1 MQENIFI
8 QCLCC
13 DRTSLVVS
21 SHDHRKRRKMV
32 SCIQYILS
40 PPLLF
45 SSLKKSM
52 HTYCIGRVFSIGT
65 NSGKGFAGVLHLVHL
80 GQSSTFLLII
90 RSIPGQ
96 KYLCLADHRVLFL
109 PGGPVFLR
117 IPWRTTSRYTLGI
130 TNWFISLCHKFSP
143 FYIKF
148 HL

>member
-8 QCLCC
+8 QCFCC

-21 SHDHRKRRKMV
+21 SHDLPKRRKMV

-40 PPLLF
+40 PPLFF

-65 NSGKGFAGVLHLVHL
+65 NSGKGFAGVLHIVHL

-96 KYLCLADHRVLFL
+96 KYLCLADQSL
-109 PGGPVFLR
+109 VFT
-117 IPWRTTSRYTLGI
+117 WRTCISKDFLKNYFPVHLGDNKLI
-130 TNWFISLCHKFSP
+130 HLSLS
-143 FYIKF
+143 
-148 HL
+148 

>member
-21 SHDHRKRRKMV
+21 SHDLRKRRKMV

-80 GQSSTFLLII
+80 GQSSTFLLIWPK
-90 RSIPGQ
+90 IP
-96 KYLCLADHRVLFL
+96 L
-109 PGGPVFLR
+109 PRWPQSLVFT
-117 IPWRTTSRYTLGI
+117 WRTCISKDSLKNYFPVHLGDNKLI
-130 TNWFISLCHKFSP
+130 HLSLS
-143 FYIKF
+143 
-148 HL
+148 

>member
-21 SHDHRKRRKMV
+21 SHDLRKRRKMV

-117 IPWRTTSRYTLGI
+117 IP
-130 TNWFISLCHKFSP
+130 
-143 FYIKF
+143 
-148 HL
+148 